1 MFLIRVKESYGLIRE
16 SLSNALE
23 TYLMQLWPIRMPTQN
38 LLMPLLI
45 IEEGVNDSL
54 FVKVILWLLT
64 ELLFQKH
71 STFVSIVPLA
81 TFSSLIVFGFVD
93 GVIFC

>member
-1 MFLIRVKESYGLIRE
+1 
-16 SLSNALE
+16 
-23 TYLMQLWPIRMPTQN
+23 MPTQN

-54 FVKVILWLLT
+54 FVKGILWLLT

-71 STFVSIVPLA
+71 STLVSIVPLA
-81 TFSSLIVFGFVD
+81 TFSSPIVFGFVD